1 MAVIE
6 TTGDPVSITAHRSMK
21 PAAPVLM
28 LTPAA
33 FGLLLVSLGPAHKAL
48 ALAFTHST
56 LGQPLS
62 KWSGFANFEPL
73 VTEPEFGLTLLRTM
87 LFALPVSLIQLSL
100 GLAIALLL
108 QALRQG
114 QFVRSLILL
123 PLMTPPLLVGVA
135 WKLLLAP
142 AGGLLSGILLRSG
155 WLSEPV
161 SLLGS
166 NIWAMPA
173 VMLAD
178 SWQWLPFVVLLCFAA
193 LQTLP
198 SDVYEAAALEGASVR
213 SVFLKLTLPL
223 LAPALIGIFL
233 LRVVI
238 ALKTF
243 DLVYILTA
251 GGPGR
256 DTTLAS
262 YEVWKTGLQNFDIGV
277 AAAQTLL
284 FAVAVG
290 FVTWPVLRALKWV
303 EHRTG

>member
-1 MAVIE
+1 VAAQRYTGGRAVA
-6 TTGDPVSITAHRSMK
+6 GPPGRWARV
-21 PAAPVLM
+21 APQLM

-33 FGLLLVSLGPAHKAL
+33 FGLVVVAVGPAIYAL
-48 ALAFTHST
+48 ALAFTRSS
-56 LGQPLS
+56 LGQPLER
-62 KWSGFANFEPL
+62 WSGFANFRAL
-73 VTEPEFGLTLLRTM
+73 VLEPEFGLTLLRTV

-123 PLMTPPLLVGVA
+123 PLMTPPVLVGVA

-142 AGGLLSGILLRSG
+142 AGGLVNGFLLRSG
-155 WLSEPV
+155 VVNEPV

-166 NIWAMPA
+166 TTWALPA
-173 VMLAD
+173 LMLAD
-178 SWQWLPFVVLLCFAA
+178 TWQWLPFMVLLCFAA

-198 SDVYEAAALEGASVR
+198 TDVYEAAALDGASVR
-213 SVFLKLTLPL
+213 SVFLRITLPL
-223 LAPALIGIFL
+223 LAPALLGIFL
-233 LRVVI
+233 LRVVMS
-238 ALKTF
+238 LKTF

-262 YEVWKTGLQNFDIGV
+262 YEVWKSGLQNFDIGV

-284 FAVAVG
+284 FALAVG
-290 FVTWPVLRALKWV
+290 FVTWPILRALRWV